1 MLQLVSDHTTN
12 VVPFPVAKTERPS
25 IAMVAVLSAPQ
36 SLVDS

>member
-12 VVPFPVAKTERPS
+12 VVPFSVAKTERPS
-25 IAMVAVLSAPQ
+25 IAVLSAPQ